1 MKGSTVAALV
11 VLLLL
16 GGYIYF
22 FEREPVPESDG
33 EPVFEV
39 EQDAIVRFDIR
50 QRGEP
55 EVTAEKKDDGWR
67 IVAPIEAEADP
78 DEIDNL
84 LRSAASMRFERSVA
98 KASEVDLGA
107 FGLAEP
113 TVELSFRTEGGEEL
127 GLAFGSDTPTSGNR
141 YARRQGDEDI
151 LVVASHSS
159 LGFEKTAWDL
169 RDKTIFD
176 VSEDAEAK
184 RIAIDRPA
192 GRLVFARVD
201 GDWRLEEPFLAR
213 AEAYEASGIASQIKS
228 AEMQEIVTDGDF
240 DRPGFTVRIELE
252 GEEEPLLLE
261 IGEKRD
267 IDYLARTPSRA
278 DRFLVDGTL
287 VDDLAK
293 EASDYVSKK
302 LFHYSTFQVHRFR
315 IGERKIEKD
324 DSGDEAVWQETSPET
339 RELDRSVVE
348 DLLYKLNS
356 TSATEIAEGV
366 AFSPKV
372 TIAVASGDPE
382 REETTELGEPG
393 EDAVYARRQGDD
405 VFLKL
410 PLAAWQEVE
419 ALLPLT
425 PKAEAKPEPENP

>member
-1 MKGSTVAALV
+1 MKRSTVAALA

-22 FEREPVPESDG
+22 FEREPAPESDG
-33 EPVFEV
+33 EPVFDV
-39 EQDAIVRFDIR
+39 EQDSIVRVDIR
-50 QRGEP
+50 ERGEP
-55 EVTAEKKDDGWR
+55 EVTVEKNDDGWR
-67 IVAPIEAEADP
+67 IVAPIEADADP

-84 LRSAASMRFERSVA
+84 LRSAATMSFERAVA

-107 FGLAEP
+107 FGLVEP
-113 TVELSFRTEGGEEL
+113 SVTFSFRTEAGEEQ

-169 RDKTIFD
+169 RDKSLFD
-176 VSEDAEAK
+176 LSEDAEAT

-201 GDWRLEEPFLAR
+201 GDWRLEEPFHAR
-213 AEAYEASGIASQIKS
+213 AEAYEASGIASQIQS

-240 DRPGFTVRIELE
+240 DRPDFTVRLELA
-252 GEEEPLLLE
+252 GEEEPLVLE

-267 IDYLARTPSRA
+267 IDYLARSPSRA
-278 DRFLVDGTL
+278 DRFLVDGAL

-293 EASDYVSKK
+293 EASEYVSKK

-315 IGERKIEKD
+315 IGERTIEKD
-324 DSGDEAVWQETSPET
+324 GSGEEAVWRETAPQT
-339 RELDRSVVE
+339 RDLDRSVVE

-366 AFSPKV
+366 AFAPKV
-372 TIAVASGDPE
+372 TIAVVSGDPE

-393 EDAVYARRQGDD
+393 EDAVYARREGDD
-405 VFLKL
+405 VLLKL
-410 PLAAWQEVE
+410 PLATWQEIE
-419 ALLPLT
+419 ALVPLT
-425 PKAEAKPEPENP
+425 PKAETEPEPENP